1 MARHALET
9 VAAEIRGRNQRLAVT
24 LPEAPVWVQAD
35 AGRLEQVLVNLLGNA
50 SKYTDDAGELRLS
63 VQHAAGEA
71 TVRVA
76 DSGTGI
82 APDVLPHVFDPFVQA
97 HSSLPR
103 AEPGIGIGLT
113 VVRDLTEMHGGH
125 VTAASAGLEQGSEF
139 TVHLPLALG

>member
-1 MARHALET
+1 M
-9 VAAEIRGRNQRLAVT
+9 
-24 LPEAPVWVQAD
+24 
-35 AGRLEQVLVNLLGNA
+35 NLLGNA
-50 SKYTDDAGELRLS
+50 SKYTADAGELRLS
-63 VQHAAGEA
+63 LQHAAGEA

-82 APDVLPHVFDPFVQA
+82 VPDVLPHVFEPFVQA
-97 HSSLPR
+97 HSSLLR